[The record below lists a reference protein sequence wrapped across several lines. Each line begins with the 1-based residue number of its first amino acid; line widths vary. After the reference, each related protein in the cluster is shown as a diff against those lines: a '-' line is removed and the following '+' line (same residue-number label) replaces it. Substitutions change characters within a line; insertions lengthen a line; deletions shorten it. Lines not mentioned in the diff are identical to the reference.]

1 MSDSKFAF
9 RGQSYWLVE
18 NEEKKVS
25 LCLYTMNNGDY
36 SGETVFTFEGVLSER
51 DPEQWD
57 KLRKVQ
63 PKNECKFYWLFSE
76 EKSIL

>member
-1 MSDSKFAF
+1 
-9 RGQSYWLVE
+9 
-18 NEEKKVS
+18 
-25 LCLYTMNNGDY
+25 MNNGD

-63 PKNECKFYWLFSE
+63 PKNECEFYYFFFLKKKIEKINVKFSLRRVSE
-76 EKSIL
+76 KEERGFQTE